1 MNYDKIVKDS
11 GTRKTFF
18 SGFGKGLLV
27 ALGFTFLVFILAA
40 LLLTYTR
47 LSEDAIPF
55 ITTVT
60 LAFSVILAGC
70 FSAREKKTR
79 GLLNG
84 GLTGVCYAFLLYLV
98 SLLISGDF
106 YLSPYILV
114 LLTIGIF
121 GGAFGGIVGV
131 NVTGKRKRY

>member
-1 MNYDKIVKDS
+1 MNYDKTIKDS
-11 GTRKTFF
+11 GSGKTFF

-27 ALGFTFLVFILAA
+27 ALGFTLLVFFLVA

-47 LSEDAIPF
+47 LSENAIPF

-60 LAFSVILAGC
+60 MAVSVVLAGC
-70 FSAREKKTR
+70 FSARQKKTR

-84 GLTGVCYAFLLYLV
+84 GLTGVCYALLLYLI
-98 SLLISGDF
+98 SLLISGSF

-114 LLTIGIF
+114 LLAIGIF
-121 GGAFGGIVGV
+121 GGAFGGILGV
-131 NVTGKRKRY
+131 NLTGKRKRY